1 MPRIPYGTMHREM
14 SVLAGKSEHPEG
26 CSGPLFAVN
35 FPSSSHMIEVQE
47 NGVQRMDRIDS
58 PSALSTGEDAAVRDK
73 AVRLFKYLKELT
85 ELRSEVKRNCD
96 EYEQVVWWAEVPRE
110 NECYCAFWDLGRE
123 GAYEDWI
130 RIQRP
135 RRKRPPA
142 PTSSLAPWLSERE
155 IADSSLE
162 TPTLRESIVEE
173 LDPVGADSSN
183 GKETVVRKIDEYPAI
198 TRQWEL
204 YVENHWWP
212 WALEDRR
219 LQTIQAIYNDLF
231 AAYQT
236 QERLGEAFETVVG
249 VGLLTWKPPHGP
261 QVRRH
266 VVAGQVTIEFDSKT
280 GSIAVAP
287 AAEGIRLTL
296 EQEMLE
302 PQDRPLPEIQNH
314 LQQRL
319 TEIGDD
325 VWTGPELTNI
335 LREYFQQ
342 LSPSNSLETSIEPA
356 NGTTDHSEP
365 QMTLS
370 PALLVRKRT
379 ERSMVRIFQEIANQL
394 QEGSVIP
401 LGVEKLVAIRDDQA
415 TTSDGDLGNGS
426 AQPGELYFPLP
437 ANEAQR
443 EIAKLLDSRQ
453 GVLVQGPPGT
463 GKSHTIANLI
473 CHLLATGQ
481 RLLVTS
487 HTARALR
494 VLKGYFPTEISP
506 LCVSLLGDDAIA
518 LRELEE
524 SVQGILT
531 RLNTWNPRTTEVK
544 VRELDSSL
552 DDARRELAAAY
563 ALLKQIRQGETGQV
577 DLGFGNYRGTPQ
589 NLSKKLADEARHFEW
604 LDIDLPLSL
613 QAPLTNQEMQE
624 LLTSIR
630 DFRKEDDEAVKK
642 HLPELESLPEPR
654 LLDAIVLKE
663 KELTERV
670 TAASLSGRDVIQ
682 ALARASRESR
692 LALEAA
698 LRNFEFSLNSFAEG
712 GDEWIRSVTR
722 DVLLGKHLAWQELHA
737 LTIRTTA
744 DIADDLG
751 RVAQFKISG
760 LEPRDRAV
768 VRADAEELRAHLA
781 AGKGIGF
788 VARNSPFL
796 AKHVKSA
803 LYLTTEVRVNG
814 KLCDSPAVI
823 DDLLSY
829 LQIVDAFEYL
839 KQCWSVCAAEPSLPL
854 LLAITEYRRR
864 ADQLQ
869 RALDLREGLEVVKF
883 AWGHVSQTLPID
895 WLDRQARASLLGS
908 VELAH
913 SEAELHDLRQ
923 TIADHAGRLKGLR
936 SDTNTHP
943 VVQELISGIEMRDL
957 DQYSRAHQ
965 HVMRVYELRA
975 RYQRHQTLEAQLAI
989 PVLLKQLWETASDPK
1004 WEERARQFEEAWN
1017 WARANNW
1024 LKVFTD
1030 PARQNANLQQI
1041 DLSQKRIRQDLGELA
1056 SYKAWEYVLSRLN
1069 HEQRE
1074 HLIAWRL
1081 AIKKIGKGTGKYAT
1095 QYRKEARYHLD
1106 HCRGAIPAWVMPI
1119 YRVAESTKPAP
1130 NLFDVAIIDE
1140 ASQSGP
1146 EALFLHYIA
1155 KKIVVVGD
1163 DQQISPDSVG
1173 LDRESV
1179 DSLRQRYIRDIP
1191 MRDALGV
1198 DNSFFDQAQIRF
1210 SGRVRLREHFRCMPE
1225 IIQFSNR
1232 LCYEAEPLI
1241 PLRQYGA
1248 GRLEPIA
1255 TRYIQDGYV
1264 KGNGDRIVN
1273 PPEAEAIV
1281 KQIEKCLEDPAY
1293 DGKRFGV
1300 ICLQG
1305 NAQWNLIRD
1314 MLLERVGA
1322 QKLQLRGLAGGNAYA
1337 FQGDERDVIFLSMVA
1352 APTNGRHIGVL
1363 SKESDKR
1370 RFNVAA
1376 SRARDQMWL
1385 FHSVTVEELSTHC
1398 FRRKLLEHCLN
1409 PTVQQENIEGIE
1421 IEQLRRQAYE
1431 ADRSSTRQPAP
1442 FDSWFEVDVFLRIA
1456 DRGFRVIPQF
1466 HLAGKYIDLLVEGMQ
1481 GRLAVECDGDQWHGI
1496 AEWDNDVDR
1505 QRMLVRCGLEFWRV
1519 RGSAFYRDQNAAL
1532 APLWNILQERGIHP
1546 KGFSNPTT
1554 VSGNLKSEPVGTAA
1568 DDDLKEDDDFTGMEA
1583 EGLATASDSVAD
1595 DDTAVDSLPFPAGLC
1610 LATVPK
1616 LAEYK
1621 QWATHAMPDPHSAS
1635 LQELMEGL
1643 IEIVAAEGP
1652 VVCRRVYHLYN
1663 RASGNARLGSQ
1674 IVHVLNRAIYRAVRL
1689 NRLQQNDELNKG
1701 GQINQVVR
1709 IPGTAEVVARQR
1721 GPRSLDEI
1729 PQLEI
1734 RAVREMLQDGTLTPD
1749 EASLIRQM
1757 ATAYN
1762 VGRVTGQIRKQFLG

>member
-1 MPRIPYGTMHREM
+1 
-14 SVLAGKSEHPEG
+14 
-26 CSGPLFAVN
+26 
-35 FPSSSHMIEVQE
+35 
-47 NGVQRMDRIDS
+47 MDLKES
-58 PSALSTGEDAAVRDK
+58 PSALTAGEDTAVRDK
-73 AVRLFKYLKELT
+73 AVRLFTYLKELT
-85 ELRSEVKRNCD
+85 ELRSEVKRNCE
-96 EYEQVVWWAEVPRE
+96 EYEQVVWWAEIPRE

-123 GAYEDWI
+123 GAYEDWV

-135 RRKRPPA
+135 RRRRPPI
-142 PTSSLAPWLSERE
+142 PPSSLAPWLSERE

-162 TPTLRESIVEE
+162 TPALRESIVEE
-173 LDPVGADSSN
+173 LIQAGAESSN
-183 GKETVVRKIDEYPAI
+183 GQENIVRRLEEYPAI

-219 LQTIQAIYNDLF
+219 LQTIQSIYNDLF

-261 QVRRH
+261 EVRRH

-280 GSIAVAP
+280 GSITVAP

-342 LSPSNSLETSIEPA
+342 LSPSNSLEISIEPA
-356 NGTTDHSEP
+356 DGRVDHSEP

-379 ERSMVRIFQEIANQL
+379 EKSMVRIFQEIARQL
-394 QEGSVIP
+394 QEGTAIP

-415 TTSDGDLGNGS
+415 TSPDGEAGNGV
-426 AQPGELYFPLP
+426 AEPEELYFPLL
-437 ANEAQR
+437 ANETQR
-443 EIAKLLDSRQ
+443 EIAKLLNSRQ

-524 SVQGILT
+524 SVQGILS
-531 RLNTWNPRTTEVK
+531 RLNTWNPRTTEIK
-544 VRELDSSL
+544 VRELESSL
-552 DDARRELAAAY
+552 DDARRELATAY
-563 ALLKQIRQGETGQV
+563 AVLKQVRQGETGQV
-577 DLGFGNYRGTPQ
+577 DLGFGDYRGTPQ
-589 NLSKKLADEARHFEW
+589 TLAGKLADEAHRSEW
-604 LDIDLPLSL
+604 LDIGIPLSL
-613 QAPLTNQEMQE
+613 QAPLTNREMRE
-624 LLTSIR
+624 LLTLIR

-642 HLPELESLPEPR
+642 HLPDLASFPEPR
-654 LLDAIVLKE
+654 VLDELVLKE
-663 KELTERV
+663 KELTAKV
-670 TAASLSGRDVIQ
+670 AAPSPSGREVIQ
-682 ALARASRESR
+682 SLAHASRESR
-692 LALEAA
+692 IALGVA
-698 LRNFEFSLNSFAEG
+698 LRDFEVSVHSLSES
-712 GDEWIRSVTR
+712 GDAWTNGAARE
-722 DVLLGKHLAWQELHA
+722 VLLGKHLAWQELKA
-737 LTIRTTA
+737 LTTRTIEG
-744 DIADDLG
+744 IAEELG
-751 RVAQFKISG
+751 RVARFKISG
-760 LEPRDRAV
+760 LETLDRSV
-768 VRADAEELRAHLA
+768 VRADAEELRSHLA
-781 AGKGIGF
+781 AGRGIGF

-803 LYLTTEVRVNG
+803 LYLATEVRVNG
-814 KLCDSPAVI
+814 RLCDSPNVI
-823 DDLLSY
+823 DELLSY
-829 LQIVDAFEYL
+829 LRVVDTFEYL
-839 KQCWSVCAAEPSLPL
+839 KQCWSECVAEPSLPMP
-854 LLAITEYRRR
+854 LAMAEYKRR

-869 RALDLREGLEVVKF
+869 RVLDLRGKLEAAKL
-883 AWGHVSQTLPID
+883 AWRHVSQSLPID
-895 WLDRQARASLLGS
+895 WQDGQAIASLIGA

-913 SEAELHDLRQ
+913 SEAELCELRQ
-923 TIADHAGRLKGLR
+923 TIADHAGQLKKLQSGI
-936 SDTNTHP
+936 NTHP
-943 VVQELISGIEMRDL
+943 VVHELVSGIELRDL

-965 HVMRVYELRA
+965 HAAHLHELRA
-975 RYQRHQTLEAQLAI
+975 RHQRRQVLEAQLAT
-989 PVLLKQLWETASDPK
+989 PVLSKQIWETAHDSK
-1004 WEERARQFEEAWN
+1004 WDLRMEQFEEAWN
-1017 WARANNW
+1017 WARANDW

-1041 DLSQKRIRQDLGELA
+1041 DLSQKQIRQDLGALA
-1056 SYKAWEYVLSRLN
+1056 SYKAWEFVLSRLN

-1155 KKIVVVGD
+1155 KKVVVVGD

-1173 LDRESV
+1173 LDRGSV

-1191 MRDALGV
+1191 MWDALGV

-1248 GRLEPIA
+1248 GRLEPVVA
-1255 TRYIQDGYV
+1255 RYIQDGYV

-1281 KQIEKCLEDPAY
+1281 KQIERCFDDPAY

-1314 MLLERVGA
+1314 MLLDRIGA
-1322 QKLQLRGLAGGNAYA
+1322 QKLQQRGMAGGNAYA
-1337 FQGDERDVIFLSMVA
+1337 FQGDERHVMFLSMVA
-1352 APTNGRHIGVL
+1352 APTDGRHIGVL

-1385 FHSVTVEELSTHC
+1385 FHSVTLEELSTHC
-1398 FRRKLLEHCLN
+1398 LRRKLLEHCLN
-1409 PTVQQENIEGIE
+1409 PTVQQEKIEGIE
-1421 IEQLRRQAYE
+1421 IAQLRRQAYE

-1442 FDSWFEVDVFLRIA
+1442 FGSWFEVDVFLRIA

-1466 HLAGKYIDLLVEGMQ
+1466 PLAGKYIDLLVEGMQ

-1505 QRMLVRCGLEFWRV
+1505 QRMLMRCGLEFWRV
-1519 RGSAFYRDQNAAL
+1519 RGSAFYRDQSAAL
-1532 APLWNILQERGIHP
+1532 APLWNILQERGINP
-1546 KGFSNPTT
+1546 KGFVTPIA
-1554 VSGNLKSEPVGTAA
+1554 VSENLKSEPIVAA
-1568 DDDLKEDDDFTGMEA
+1568 TEDDLKEDDDFTGGGA
-1583 EGLATASDSVAD
+1583 EDQATAGDSEAGDDALIYSIPVPVGSGADSV
-1595 DDTAVDSLPFPAGLC
+1595 S
-1610 LATVPK
+1610 K
-1616 LAEYK
+1616 LAEYR
-1621 QWATHAMPDPHSAS
+1621 QWMTHAMPDPHSAS

-1674 IVHVLNRAIYRAVRL
+1674 ILHVMNRAIYRAVRL
-1689 NRLQQNDELNKG
+1689 NRLQQEDEQNKG

-1709 IPGTAEVVARQR
+1709 IPGTAEVVVRQR

-1734 RAVREMLQDGTLTPD
+1734 RAVREMLQDGASTSD
-1749 EASLIRQM
+1749 EVSLIRQM
-1757 ATAYN
+1757 ANAYN
-1762 VGRVTGQIRKQFLG
+1762 VGRVTAQIRKQLLS